1 VERIAQKRGVPIAL
15 GKIADPL
22 FCEIVSNEAADSVD
36 HHGFSASR
44 GQREGCECRVEPHLR
59 YSFFDLADWME
70 TLPGPFRI

>member
-1 VERIAQKRGVPIAL
+1 MRLLTASITK
-15 GKIADPL
+15 D
-22 FCEIVSNEAADSVD
+22 
-36 HHGFSASR
+36 FSASR